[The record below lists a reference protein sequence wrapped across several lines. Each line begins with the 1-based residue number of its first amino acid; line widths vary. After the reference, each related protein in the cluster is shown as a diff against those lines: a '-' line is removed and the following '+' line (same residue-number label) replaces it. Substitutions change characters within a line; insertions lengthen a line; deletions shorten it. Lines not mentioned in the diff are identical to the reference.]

1 MDGVQV
7 VDFHDLGLAR
17 EVRADELWVQ
27 PGRGGFGEDPP
38 RFPYQAPAR
47 LGQAAKDAGL
57 RHVVWSTLEDTRPH
71 FERLAIDVPTIMGTN
86 KVPHFDAKAE
96 ANVFFTELGVPTT
109 FLQTTFFYESFIV
122 GGQGPHHTRTVSRS

>member
-38 RFPYQAPAR
+38 RFPYQAPAG

-96 ANVFFTELGVPTT
+96 EGEPVLTNPMARPTT
-109 FLQTTFFYESFIV
+109 S
-122 GGQGPHHTRTVSRS
+122 GGPHSVFPSR